1 MIEVKAQPR
10 RGRYQFILQHMV
22 NMTAK
27 AALGSLWIWRWRIL
41 AGVAVIAVLATLG
54 PTLLL
59 GPVVAV
65 EAAARRDI
73 VQTVVAVGHVESRY
87 RVDIGAQLTGVVANV
102 PVEEGQTVREGDL
115 LILLDDK
122 DLRAVVDQAEG
133 ALSSAQSRFRQIEE
147 STLPTAQ
154 EALSQ
159 AEAQLLNA
167 QKTFDRTNKL
177 HAEHFATTSQLDT
190 DRRDVDVAG
199 TRVRAARLVVTT
211 NQPGGTEHQFAQNEV
226 VRAAANLRSAQVR
239 LSYARILAPR
249 DGTLIFRDVE
259 RGDLVQPGHILM
271 NLSPAGEIQLVV
283 QIDEKNLGLIAVANK
298 ALASAEAYPGKTF
311 PAEVVYV
318 SPAVNLQRGSM
329 EVKLRVAPADAP
341 AFLRED
347 MTVSVD
353 IEVARKK
360 DAVVLPLRFVRDI
373 EGAAPWVLKVDGG
386 SARRQP
392 VKIGLRGGGTIEIA
406 EGLASGDRVVA
417 PDAAVTD
424 GQRLRAAA
432 HE

>member
-1 MIEVKAQPR
+1 MTFKAVPA
-10 RGRYQFILQHMV
+10 F
-22 NMTAK
+22 
-27 AALGSLWIWRWRIL
+27 LWTWRWRVL
-41 AGVAVIAVLATLG
+41 VGAGVIALLATFG

-59 GPVVAV
+59 GPRVAV
-65 EAAARRDI
+65 ETAVRRDI
-73 VQTVVAVGHVESRY
+73 VQTVVAVGHIESRH
-87 RVDIGAQLTGVVANV
+87 RVDIGTQLTGVVASV
-102 PVEEGQTVREGDL
+102 PVEEGQTVKEGDL

-122 DLRAVVDQAEG
+122 DLRAAVDQAEG
-133 ALSSAQSRFRQIEE
+133 ALSSAQSRFRQIQE

-159 AEAQLLNA
+159 AEANLLNA
-167 QKTFDRTNKL
+167 QKTFDRTSKL
-177 HAEHFATTSQLDT
+177 QAGHFATTSQLDT
-190 DRRDVDVAG
+190 DRRDLDIAG
-199 TRVRAARLVVTT
+199 TRVRAARLVVTI
-211 NQPGGTEHQFAQNEV
+211 NQVGGTEYQFAQNEV
-226 VRAAANLRSAQVR
+226 ARASANVRSAQAR

-283 QIDEKNLGLIAVANK
+283 QIDEKNLGLVALANK
-298 ALASAEAYPGKTF
+298 ALASAEAYPDKTF

-329 EVKLRVAPADAP
+329 EVKLRVAPSDAP
-341 AFLRED
+341 PYLRED

-360 DAVVLPLRFVRDI
+360 DAVVVPLRFVRDL
-373 EGAAPWVLKVDGG
+373 ESTAPWVLKVDAG

-392 VKIGLRGGGTIEIA
+392 VKVGLRGARVIEIA
-406 EGLASGDRVVA
+406 EGLAPGDRAIA
-417 PDAAVTD
+417 PDAAVAE
-424 GQRLRAAA
+424 GQRVRAAA
-432 HE
+432 RE

>member
-1 MIEVKAQPR
+1 MTRILLGLAESWTPR
-10 RGRYQFILQHMV
+10 
-22 NMTAK
+22 
-27 AALGSLWIWRWRIL
+27 AALSAVWRWRWRVA
-41 AGVAVIAVLATLG
+41 AGMAVIAVLATFG
-54 PTLLL
+54 PTVLL
-59 GPVVAV
+59 GPRV
-65 EAAARRDI
+65 EVETASRRDI
-73 VQTVVAVGHVESRY
+73 VQTVVAVGHVESQH
-87 RVDIGAQLTGVVANV
+87 RVDIGAQLTGVVADV
-102 PVEEGQTVREGDL
+102 PVVEGQVVKEGDL

-122 DLRAVVDQAEG
+122 DLHAVVDQAEG
-133 ALSSAQSRFRQIEE
+133 ALSSAQSRFRQIQE

-159 AEAQLLNA
+159 AEANLLNA

-177 HAEHFATTSQLDT
+177 QGEHFATTSQLDT
-190 DRRDVDVAG
+190 DRRDLDIAG
-199 TRVRAARLVVTT
+199 TRVRAARLVVTI
-211 NQPGGTEHQFAQNEV
+211 NKPGGTEYQYAQNEV
-226 VRAAANLRSAQVR
+226 ARAEANLRSAQAR

-271 NLSPAGEIQLVV
+271 NLSPVGEIQLVV
-283 QIDEKNLGLIAVANK
+283 QIDEKNLGLVALANK
-298 ALASAEAYPGKTF
+298 ALASAEAYPDKTF

-341 AFLRED
+341 PYLRED

-360 DAVVLPLRFVRDI
+360 DAVVLPLRFARDL
-373 EGAAPWVLKVDGG
+373 EGATPWVLKVDGG
-386 SARRQP
+386 RARRQV
-392 VKIGLRGGGTIEIA
+392 VKIGLRGGKVIEIA
-406 EGLASGDRVVA
+406 EGLAAGDRVVG
-417 PDAAVTD
+417 PDATVAD
-424 GQRLRAAA
+424 GQRMRAAA

>member
-1 MIEVKAQPR
+1 MTFKAVPA
-10 RGRYQFILQHMV
+10 F
-22 NMTAK
+22 
-27 AALGSLWIWRWRIL
+27 LWTWRWRVL
-41 AGVAVIAVLATLG
+41 VGAGVIALLATFG

-59 GPVVAV
+59 GPRVAV
-65 EAAARRDI
+65 ETAVRRDI
-73 VQTVVAVGHVESRY
+73 VQTVVAVGHIESRH
-87 RVDIGAQLTGVVANV
+87 RVDIGTQLTGVVASV
-102 PVEEGQTVREGDL
+102 PVEEGQTVKEGDL

-122 DLRAVVDQAEG
+122 DLRAAVDQAEG
-133 ALSSAQSRFRQIEE
+133 ALSSAQSRFRQIQE

-159 AEAQLLNA
+159 AEANLLNA
-167 QKTFDRTNKL
+167 QKTFDRTSKL
-177 HAEHFATTSQLDT
+177 QT
-190 DRRDVDVAG
+190 DRRDLDIAG
-199 TRVRAARLVVTT
+199 TRVRAARLVVTI
-211 NQPGGTEHQFAQNEV
+211 NQVGGTEYQFAQNEV
-226 VRAAANLRSAQVR
+226 ARASANVRSAQAR

-283 QIDEKNLGLIAVANK
+283 QIDEKNLGLVALANK
-298 ALASAEAYPGKTF
+298 ALASAEAYPDKTF

-329 EVKLRVAPADAP
+329 EVKLRVAPSDAP
-341 AFLRED
+341 PYLRED

-360 DAVVLPLRFVRDI
+360 DAVVVPLRFVRDL
-373 EGAAPWVLKVDGG
+373 ESTAPWVLKVDAG

-392 VKIGLRGGGTIEIA
+392 VKVGLRGARVIEIA
-406 EGLASGDRVVA
+406 EGLAPGDRAIA
-417 PDAAVTD
+417 PDAAVAE
-424 GQRLRAAA
+424 GQRVRAAA
-432 HE
+432 SE

>member
-1 MIEVKAQPR
+1 MMRTLPGLPDGWTPKV
-10 RGRYQFILQHMV
+10 
-22 NMTAK
+22 
-27 AALGSLWIWRWRIL
+27 ALGAVWQWRWRVA
-41 AGVAVIAVLATLG
+41 AGVAVVAVLATFG
-54 PTLLL
+54 PTVLL
-59 GPVVAV
+59 GPRV
-65 EAAARRDI
+65 EVETASRRDI
-73 VQTVVAVGHVESRY
+73 VQTVVAVGHVESQH
-87 RVDIGAQLTGVVANV
+87 RVDIGAQLTGVVADV
-102 PVEEGQTVREGDL
+102 PVVEGQVVKEGDL

-133 ALSSAQSRFRQIEE
+133 ALSSAQSRFRQIQE

-159 AEAQLLNA
+159 AEANLLNA

-177 HAEHFATTSQLDT
+177 QGEHFATTSQLDT
-190 DRRDVDVAG
+190 DRRDLDIAG
-199 TRVRAARLVVTT
+199 TRVRAARLVVTI
-211 NQPGGTEHQFAQNEV
+211 NKPGGTEYQYAQNEV
-226 VRAAANLRSAQVR
+226 ARAEANLRSAQAR

-271 NLSPAGEIQLVV
+271 NLSPVGEIQLVV
-283 QIDEKNLGLIAVANK
+283 QIDEKNLGLVALANK
-298 ALASAEAYPGKTF
+298 ALASAEAYPDKTF

-341 AFLRED
+341 SYLRED

-353 IEVARKK
+353 IDVARKK
-360 DAVVLPLRFVRDI
+360 DAVVLPLRFVRDL
-373 EGAAPWVLKVDGG
+373 EGAAPWVLKVESGH
-386 SARRQP
+386 ARRQP
-392 VKIGLRGGGTIEIA
+392 VKIGLRGARVVEIA
-406 EGLASGDRVVA
+406 EGLAPGDRAVA

-424 GQRLRAAA
+424 GQRMRAAA